1 MEREEYGLAERL
13 LHRCAA
19 LLREYR
25 VPLLAGLA
33 AGLLAH
39 GFVYTNKLVCADEL
53 TALFSKGG
61 DFIFGRWL
69 IGFTG
74 LLFPD
79 ASMPWI
85 YGLLSLFGYT
95 VAACLTIRLFSVRNP
110 FLQGLLAALFVSFPS
125 VTSLY
130 CYFFTCIPYVLAL
143 LLAVGSVCVGRRK
156 GWLPAAVSVVL
167 LVMSLGIY
175 QAYVAVAS
183 TYYLLLMIRS
193 LLRGEEEKGV
203 FLFGLRAIGLLAAAV
218 LLYYGIDR
226 LVLFAT
232 GLSTVEYTVSDYGL
246 LYKAALA
253 YNGLFKAIVKGYFGF
268 APRPLSRLVH
278 ILGAAAV
285 LLYFI
290 CWFVKNRDLRRG
302 LLLALCLLLLPL
314 RMNGIFLAA
323 SVEVIHSIS
332 LFSFVCVYVLAV
344 LVAER
349 LEGKAGRIARDA
361 AVTGML
367 LLVIVNVYFANEV
380 YLKLYLEYENAFAT
394 WSETVAQIRQ
404 TEGFDENC
412 RIAIVGKSDTLLYR
426 PDELD
431 TGGLL
436 GPTGDLVNIY
446 SREYLIRYYL
456 GFDAEFLSWEE
467 AWELS
472 FDPRVQAMPCCPYYG
487 SVQRVDDVIVVKLG
501 GYE

>member
-1 MEREEYGLAERL
+1 
-13 LHRCAA
+13 
-19 LLREYR
+19 
-25 VPLLAGLA
+25 
-33 AGLLAH
+33 
-39 GFVYTNKLVCADEL
+39 
-53 TALFSKGG
+53 
-61 DFIFGRWL
+61 
-69 IGFTG
+69 
-74 LLFPD
+74 
-79 ASMPWI
+79 
-85 YGLLSLFGYT
+85 
-95 VAACLTIRLFSVRNP
+95 
-110 FLQGLLAALFVSFPS
+110 
-125 VTSLY
+125 
-130 CYFFTCIPYVLAL
+130 
-143 LLAVGSVCVGRRK
+143 
-156 GWLPAAVSVVL
+156 
-167 LVMSLGIY
+167 
-175 QAYVAVAS
+175 
-183 TYYLLLMIRS
+183 
-193 LLRGEEEKGV
+193 
-203 FLFGLRAIGLLAAAV
+203 
-218 LLYYGIDR
+218 
-226 LVLFAT
+226 
-232 GLSTVEYTVSDYGL
+232 
-246 LYKAALA
+246 
-253 YNGLFKAIVKGYFGF
+253 
-268 APRPLSRLVH
+268 
-278 ILGAAAV
+278 
-285 LLYFI
+285 
-290 CWFVKNRDLRRG
+290 
-302 LLLALCLLLLPL
+302 
-314 RMNGIFLAA
+314 MNGIFLAA